1 MTRGNFLK
9 EKRSHHFD
17 HTNLGRKEV
26 EGAQAKLFEQ
36 THEHVVDA
44 CAHVGVHVRV
54 HVRECV
60 HVRAHV
66 VDACAH
72 VHVCMHEAAS
82 AAVVKAD
89 RSR

>member
-1 MTRGNFLK
+1 M
-9 EKRSHHFD
+9 
-17 HTNLGRKEV
+17 
-26 EGAQAKLFEQ
+26 
-36 THEHVVDA
+36 
-44 CAHVGVHVRV
+44 CVHVRV

-72 VHVCMHEAAS
+72 VRVCMHEAAS
-82 AAVVKAD
+82 APVVKAD